1 MRYTKYHFI
10 YPPYIEKEIKTTE
23 LGRFDTGWMYQPK
36 LNGSCCVVFIN
47 GEDIRILNRHDKPL
61 QDFTIPISEIKALYN
76 MPSKRKGWLV
86 LVGEY
91 MNKSQK
97 DENNLLFNHKLV
109 LFDIL
114 VFDCQY
120 LVATTFQERYLMMTA
135 LYGKERHDKP
145 YLTQITDN
153 IYKVVSFEGSVKG
166 TYDFLTMF
174 QIYDGVVGKKK
185 NGVLEFGDKEKN
197 TIKTQIKVCKS
208 MKNYE

>member
-1 MRYTKYHFI
+1 
-10 YPPYIEKEIKTTE
+10 
-23 LGRFDTGWMYQPK
+23 
-36 LNGSCCVVFIN
+36 
-47 GEDIRILNRHDKPL
+47 
-61 QDFTIPISEIKALYN
+61 
-76 MPSKRKGWLV
+76 
-86 LVGEY
+86 
-91 MNKSQK
+91 
-97 DENNLLFNHKLV
+97 
-109 LFDIL
+109 